1 MNNNIQA
8 NPNKLFKK
16 SFLPQINQKSYQSY
30 NLITGKIIKIT
41 KDNIYFDI
49 GLKGIVKT
57 GKKQFIKA
65 FFPLDNLIY
74 TKYSSNTQKYTFR
87 KFLENV
93 KIGKSYKFIVYQLN
107 TTQTKFY
114 IQFDKTAEYIQDR
127 LFFYEF
133 EQIKRKNDFLYGY
146 VLNTVNGGFSV
157 GINGLVAFVPNKQM
171 ITDSSMF
178 MKQKTAINSA
188 FKFKILNINFERK
201 NIVLT
206 RKTK

>member
-1 MNNNIQA
+1 M
-8 NPNKLFKK
+8 
-16 SFLPQINQKSYQSY
+16 
-30 NLITGKIIKIT
+30 
-41 KDNIYFDI
+41 
-49 GLKGIVKT
+49 
-57 GKKQFIKA
+57 
-65 FFPLDNLIY
+65 
-74 TKYSSNTQKYTFR
+74 
-87 KFLENV
+87 
-93 KIGKSYKFIVYQLN
+93 N